1 MKATN
6 DIKGER
12 IKLYN
17 RCGDDFWFDDG
28 DDDDDGDVIVM
39 FFCIRLF

>member
-28 DDDDDGDVIVM
+28 DVIVL
-39 FFCIRLF
+39 FFCICLF